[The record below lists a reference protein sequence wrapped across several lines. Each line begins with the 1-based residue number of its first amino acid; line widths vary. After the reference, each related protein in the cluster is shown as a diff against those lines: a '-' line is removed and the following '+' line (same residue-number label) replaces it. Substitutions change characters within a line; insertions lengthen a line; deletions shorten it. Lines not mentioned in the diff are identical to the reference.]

1 MSRDLARRVRV
12 DALHARP
19 LAHTLR
25 APAPLTAPL
34 LAAGRTR
41 RAPLAL
47 LLGVRLGT
55 RVVGLRPLCRGLGGT
70 RRGVEHL
77 GHEHLDAAQDVRS
90 ADELVGVERW
100 RRTRGE
106 RGVGGERRHEA
117 ADVRGALLG
126 VVQTRERGRRAR
138 EGKRR
143 EGVNEERKV
152 KRQGERKGENER
164 GKKSEEA
171 RREKGR
177 MTRKRGRYR

>member
-1 MSRDLARRVRV
+1 MSRDLARGVRV
-12 DALHARP
+12 DTPHART

-41 RAPLAL
+41 RALLAL
-47 LLGVRLGT
+47 PLGVRLGT

-100 RRTRGE
+100 HRTRGE

-117 ADVRGALLG
+117 ADVRRALLG

-143 EGVNEERKV
+143 EGS
-152 KRQGERKGENER
+152 ER

-171 RREKGR
+171 RREERR
-177 MTRKRGRYR
+177 MTRKEK